1 MSTLNKRLN
10 EASDAAMAE
19 FLAKGGVVQQI
30 ATGVSGRPEGESVAS
45 AWGRPKAGRPP
56 AVKPVPV
63 IDVED
68 DE

>member
-10 EASDAAMAE
+10 EASDAALAE

-30 ATGVSGRPEGESVAS
+30 ATGVSGRAEGDTGS
-45 AWGRPKAGRPP
+45 AWGKPKAGRPP

-63 IDVED
+63 IDIED